1 MFSDNTF
8 YRLENLGVSPFN
20 ALHDNTQII
29 DLWFHMND
37 IMIDNR
43 FVKKNKSC
51 DMQGDNGGKWKSRA
65 TIRPHSQYMI
75 YPCEL
80 VETK

>member
-1 MFSDNTF
+1 
-8 YRLENLGVSPFN
+8 
-20 ALHDNTQII
+20 
-29 DLWFHMND
+29 MND

-65 TIRPHSQYMI
+65 TVRPHSQYMI